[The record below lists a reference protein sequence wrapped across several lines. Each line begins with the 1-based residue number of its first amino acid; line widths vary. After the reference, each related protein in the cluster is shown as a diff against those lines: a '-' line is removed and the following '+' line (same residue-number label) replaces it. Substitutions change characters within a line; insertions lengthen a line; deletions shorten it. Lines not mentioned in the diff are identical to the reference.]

1 VNGGFVRFA
10 GRMRP
15 PMTGQTRN
23 RMTGAG
29 GLRASEWIL
38 LIYFSYV
45 TLLPL
50 WVPVAARISRRVLV
64 VNLAAALVYAAVI
77 GLQRRRYR
85 DGLDI
90 ARDWMP
96 TPLMMLAYQEMGW
109 FAQPHT
115 SFALEEAWVV
125 LDRRF
130 LNDWG
135 VKAVIESLGPVLPG
149 LLEISY
155 TLVYSIPFI
164 VLAALYLAHRR
175 ERVDA
180 FLTLFLTG
188 ILSCYVL
195 FPYFPSE
202 PPRTVFP
209 GQDFPSYLT
218 IFRRF
223 NWAMLGDYGI
233 HTSVFP
239 SAHVAGAF
247 CGAFGARWLL
257 PEQRALGWFLLVLA
271 TLIATSVVY
280 GRYHYLVDALAG
292 LACTGWALFVTRGL
306 LARRW

>member
-1 VNGGFVRFA
+1 
-10 GRMRP
+10 
-15 PMTGQTRN
+15 MTGKGRS
-23 RMTGAG
+23 GAKSASG
-29 GLRASEWIL
+29 VRVSEWIL
-38 LIYFSYV
+38 LIYFTYV

-50 WVPVAARISRRVLV
+50 WVPVDPRISQRILMI
-64 VNLAAALVYAAVI
+64 NAAILLIYAAVI
-77 GLQRRRYR
+77 GNQRRRTR
-85 DGLDI
+85 ESLDI
-90 ARDWMP
+90 ARDWLP

-125 LDRRF
+125 WDRRF
-130 LNDWG
+130 LHDWG
-135 VKAVIESLGPVLPG
+135 AKALIESLGPVMPG
-149 LLEISY
+149 LLELSY

-164 VLAALYLAHRR
+164 VLAALYLAGRR
-175 ERVDA
+175 ECVDA

-257 PEQRALGWFLLVLA
+257 PQKRALGWFLMILA

-292 LACTGWALFVTRGL
+292 LACTGWALFLTRGV